1 MKSYPRLVCCEHCD
15 SLFLRERLAPHETA
29 ACTRCESPLYRHR
42 GFSMQALVAMALAS
56 SLLFLTA
63 NVAPLFTVDLRGV
76 TREVRLWDAVAAFAN
91 GPAFWVAPLAAWC
104 FIVVPLTQV
113 VLLNWVFAW
122 ASRRER
128 APGFAGAMRVLH
140 ALRPWS
146 MCEVSLLGAL
156 VAGIKLTG
164 YLDVTPQVG
173 LLALALLTIV
183 LLVLGHRDIN
193 VLWDV
198 TRPRGAH
205 AGGVSLDNPRDNPR
219 EWPAIHGSSRGGFAR
234 LDAQAVLAG
243 SGTAVPRA
251 VDLRLETCHACGLV
265 CGPIPRQEVAANDHA
280 ADPPPAC
287 PRCHASLH
295 PRKPTARALAWA
307 LLLAGAAMYVP
318 ANLLPVLTTQ
328 SFGTVDGSTILAGV
342 FEFYASGHHDIAIII
357 FVASVLVP
365 CTKFLVLGF
374 LLLGMGRPTPTGRRE
389 RTRMMRMV
397 EFIGYWSM
405 LDVIVVGL
413 VVAAVQFGAVMS
425 ADAGEGI
432 VFFAASVALTMLA
445 AMRFDGRAIWD
456 APRGTAAS
464 PAATPGDPDG
474 PAAGLEPR
482 AST

>member
-1 MKSYPRLVCCEHCD
+1 MTRIRTRRDVKSYPRLVCCEHCD

-29 ACTRCESPLYRHR
+29 ACTRCETPLYRHH

-56 SLLFLTA
+56 GLLFVTA
-63 NVAPLFTVDLRGV
+63 NAAPLFTVDLRGV
-76 TREVRLWDAVAAFAN
+76 TREVRLWDAVAAFAG
-91 GPAFWVAPLAAWC
+91 GPTVWVAPLAAWC

-122 ASRRER
+122 AARRVR

-164 YLDVTPQVG
+164 YLDVMPQVG

-198 TRPRGAH
+198 TRPRG
-205 AGGVSLDNPRDNPR
+205 PPR
-219 EWPAIHGSSRGGFAR
+219 EWPARRAPSRGGFAR

-243 SGTAVPRA
+243 AGPGVPRA
-251 VDLRLETCHACGLV
+251 VDLRLEACHACGLV
-265 CGPIPRQEVAANDHA
+265 CGPVHRA
-280 ADPPPAC
+280 ADATDAGTIGAPPAC

-295 PRKPTARALAWA
+295 PRKPAARALAWA
-307 LLLAGAAMYVP
+307 LLVAGAVMYVP
-318 ANLLPVLTTQ
+318 ANLLPVMTTQ
-328 SFGTVDGSTILAGV
+328 SFGAAQGSTILAGV
-342 FEFYASGHHDIAIII
+342 LEFYTSGHHDIAVII

-374 LLLGMGRPTPTGRRE
+374 LLLGLGRPTPTGRRE
-389 RTRMMRMV
+389 RTRMLRML
-397 EFIGYWSM
+397 EFVGYWSM

-432 VFFAASVALTMLA
+432 VSFAASVALTMLA

>member
-1 MKSYPRLVCCEHCD
+1 MNSYPRLVCCEHCD
-15 SLFLRERLAPHETA
+15 SLFLRERLKAHETA
-29 ACTRCESPLYRHR
+29 HCARCESPLYRHH

-56 SLLFLTA
+56 GLLFLTA

-76 TREVRLWDAVAAFAN
+76 TREVRLWDAINAFSS
-91 GPAFWVAPLAAWC
+91 GPTFWVAPLAAWC
-104 FIVVPLTQV
+104 FVVVPLTQV

-122 ASRRER
+122 AAQRER
-128 APGFAGAMRVLH
+128 APGFAGCLRVLH

-146 MCEVSLLGAL
+146 MCEVGLLGAL

-173 LLALALLTIV
+173 LLALALLTVV

-198 TRPRGAH
+198 ARPRASGAALARRRANLAGQPEH
-205 AGGVSLDNPRDNPR
+205 ARRAL
-219 EWPAIHGSSRGGFAR
+219 RGGFAR

-243 SGTAVPRA
+243 AGTEVPRA
-251 VDLRLETCHACGLV
+251 IDLRLQACHACGLV
-265 CGPIPRQEVAANDHA
+265 CGPIDPVSPHTTNAASVDA
-280 ADPPPAC
+280 AGPPPTC

-295 PRKPTARALAWA
+295 ARKPAANALAWA
-307 LLLAGAAMYVP
+307 LLIAGVAMYVP
-318 ANLLPVLTTQ
+318 ANLLPVMITR
-328 SFGTVDGSTILAGV
+328 SFGAVDGSTIVAGV
-342 FEFYASGHHDIAIII
+342 LDFYASGHRDIAIII

-374 LLLGMGRPTPTGRRE
+374 LLLGRGRPTPTGRRE
-389 RTRMMRMV
+389 RTRMLRMV

-432 VFFAASVALTMLA
+432 VYFAASVALTMLA
-445 AMRFDGRAIWD
+445 AMRFDARAVWD
-456 APRGTAAS
+456 APREAPIAPTATLAG
-464 PAATPGDPDG
+464 PPGAALD
-474 PAAGLEPR
+474 PR